1 MADFASPHPGEV
13 LRKDFLKPLNM
24 SEHAL
29 AKVLGIPRVRLSEI
43 VSGRRAVSPNT
54 ALRLARYFGTST
66 EFWIGMQ
73 ASFDQQQAR
82 TADAPKAAADAA
94 AKIAAKVTSRA
105 A

>member
-1 MADFASPHPGEV
+1 MADFAPPHPGEV

-24 SEHAL
+24 SEHAA
-29 AKVLGIPRVRLSEI
+29 AKVLGIPQVRLSEI
-43 VSGRRAVSPNT
+43 VSGRRSVSPNT

-73 ASFDQQQAR
+73 AAYDLELAR
-82 TADAPKAAADAA
+82 NAAASR
-94 AKIAAKVTSRA
+94 IAAKETPRA